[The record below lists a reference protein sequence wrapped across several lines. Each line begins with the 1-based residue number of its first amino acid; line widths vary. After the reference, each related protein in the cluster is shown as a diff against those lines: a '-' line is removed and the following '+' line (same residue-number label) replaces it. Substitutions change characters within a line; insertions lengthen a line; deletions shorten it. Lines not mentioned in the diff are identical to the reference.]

1 MKKELGHTRNR
12 KPDISTLVYGKI
24 PPQATDVEAAVLGAI
39 MLERDKLDEVISII
53 QSPDVFY
60 SPANRLIFE
69 AITSL
74 YKSGDVVDLMT
85 VTQRLIKNESLELA
99 GGPWYITELTANVVN
114 SAHVEAH
121 SRLLVE
127 KHMLREAIRIAGE
140 VIGQAYDNSTDPF
153 ELIDG
158 AETSLMKLL
167 QVTAKK
173 EPQHIAAISRK
184 NIMEAGE
191 KRESKLVYNGPRIG
205 LEKLEETLVC
215 WQPTDLVIVGAR
227 PSTGKTA
234 FSLQLAINSALSGS
248 AAMFFSLEMGAEA
261 LVQRVESNVSDVM
274 LKDIRRPALISN
286 ELWEKYTASE
296 KKLSGL
302 PVFIDD
308 TAGLNISE
316 FRAKAKK
323 FHKKYG
329 VKLFIIDYLQLMQG
343 DGTAYNREGEISSI
357 SRALKKVAK
366 ELNVTVVALS
376 QLNRVSARTG
386 DNVPKMSDLRESGA
400 IEQDADIIILM
411 HRPEEKEIAQIR
423 KDTGHDLTNK
433 VRIDIAKHRNGE
445 TKLNIQLH
453 FHREVQRFT
462 DYGPNEQ
469 AEILPPDGFRPMTTE
484 EKAGTSY
491 QGIDFKSKAGGEKP
505 EEEETPF

>member
-1 MKKELGHTRNR
+1 MTQKVQRERIGR
-12 KPDISTLVYGKI
+12 I
-24 PPQATDVEAAVLGAI
+24 PPHAADAEAALLGAI
-39 MLERDKLDEVISII
+39 LLERYKLDEVLTII
-53 QSPDVFY
+53 QDPEAFY
-60 SPANRLIFE
+60 EQKNGLIFE
-69 AITSL
+69 AIAGL
-74 YKSGDVVDLMT
+74 YKSGDVVDLVT
-85 VTQRLIKNESLELA
+85 VTQQLVKNGTLEQAGGGGYITDLTFNVVTSAHAEAHARLI
-99 GGPWYITELTANVVN
+99 I
-114 SAHVEAH
+114 
-121 SRLLVE
+121 E
-127 KHMLREAIRIAGE
+127 KYMLRRAIAIASDLLGE
-140 VIGQAYDNSTDPF
+140 GYDNSTDPF
-153 ELIDG
+153 ELIDR

-234 FSLQLAINSALSGS
+234 FSLQLAINSALAGS
-248 AAMFFSLEMGAEA
+248 PAMFFSLEMGAEA
-261 LVQRVESNVSDVM
+261 LVQRVESNISDVM

-366 ELNVTVVALS
+366 ELNVTVIALS

-423 KDTGHDLTNK
+423 KDTEHDLTNK

-491 QGIDFKSKAGGEKP
+491 QTDFKSKAAGDDKD
-505 EEEETPF
+505 ETPF